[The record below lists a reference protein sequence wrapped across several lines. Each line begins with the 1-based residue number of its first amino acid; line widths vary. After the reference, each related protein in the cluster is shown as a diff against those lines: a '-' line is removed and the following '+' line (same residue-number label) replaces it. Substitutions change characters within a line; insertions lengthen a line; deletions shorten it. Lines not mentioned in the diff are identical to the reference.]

1 MKIPSLARHEKLA
14 EPGLSSICS
23 VHTQSE
29 YAMKHCYNPREG
41 RISNRIPDSYVFGP
55 PRIELKV

>member
-1 MKIPSLARHEKLA
+1 MKKLA